1 MVSVWDLEGKE
12 KRSVMTLGVN
22 DEVTDLT
29 THLAADNAVTQAVVS
44 SGGLDSILPGQEPP
58 ASIPA
63 KTIWVTS
70 AKGVARMV
78 TAARIYLDSITID
91 LGEGIDI
98 VMEQVDMENM
108 DQDTCLVRESIVTKS
123 GKTGFVTDLVT
134 PSTDGQV
141 VFLAHCSLLGTGQ
154 GKRKTA
160 KEDDAS
166 LSVEVR
172 IHLLNTFI
180 I

>member
-1 MVSVWDLEGKE
+1 
-12 KRSVMTLGVN
+12 
-22 DEVTDLT
+22 
-29 THLAADNAVTQAVVS
+29 
-44 SGGLDSILPGQEPP
+44 
-58 ASIPA
+58 
-63 KTIWVTS
+63 
-70 AKGVARMV
+70 MV

-134 PSTDGQV
+134 PRTDGQV
-141 VFLAHCSLLGTGQ
+141 VFLAPCSLLGTGQ